1 MNYGCGGS
9 WISVG
14 SPIVTNTPTPVGI
27 IEEILYCGVRR
38 IWESQYFQLFGEL
51 QFALEIGLFKI
62 KMVFTDSNDPNRVGW
77 ISPPAL
83 QDLAAEMM
91 PSECSPSLA
100 FDTLLASFFP
110 TVTVFLSLHASS
122 WLSSLQERKSLS
134 PLLYIQI
141 PGIPIVQAFILDL
154 LFESTN
160 ETRVNSCDWLGWSY
174 FYRVVTEEVRGISS
188 RIRILWNM
196 FWWRGNSPKKKG

>member
-1 MNYGCGGS
+1 MGSGGYGK
-9 WISVG
+9 
-14 SPIVTNTPTPVGI
+14 
-27 IEEILYCGVRR
+27 
-38 IWESQYFQLFGEL
+38 SQYFQLFGEL

-134 PLLYIQI
+134 LHSCIYKSQ
-141 PGIPIVQAFILDL
+141 GFR
-154 LFESTN
+154 LFKLSFLTYSLSQLMRLE
-160 ETRVNSCDWLGWSY
+160 
-174 FYRVVTEEVRGISS
+174 
-188 RIRILWNM
+188 
-196 FWWRGNSPKKKG
+196 